1 LKAGGRLSSTMIPVE
16 RFSYVC
22 MGMVP
27 VNNKSDGSWLRQEIG
42 GGTSGRQK
50 RFWVSAGRGFT
61 LEVNKTEEW
70 YLTTEAATQQNV
82 D

>member
-1 LKAGGRLSSTMIPVE
+1 MCVISKLQHLQAGGTLSSTMIPVE
-16 RFSYVC
+16 RFFYVC

-50 RFWVSAGRGFT
+50 RLWVSAGRRFT
-61 LEVNKTEEW
+61 LEDVTRQRNGT
-70 YLTTEAATQQNV
+70 
-82 D
+82 